1 MEIMKMFGRVFS
13 TGGTEKTRSSDSEQE
28 EQRAAETPL
37 APEQSDQAQSK
48 PAAALMRYQDILQAG
63 SCIYKFLKFH

>member
-28 EQRAAETPL
+28 EQRTAETPT
-37 APEQSDQAQSK
+37 APEGESAQSK
-48 PAAALMRYQDILQAG
+48 PAAAVMRYWDILQAG